1 MTIVATENAK
11 LSTKSMSDTIGED
24 LEEQIKILPV
34 TSPEKGAID
43 IVQAVARRETEVYYP
58 YNQRLWQAR
67 ILTILSKDGDAYET
81 PLRKL
86 INFIVQIKHLF
97 NYIF

>member
-1 MTIVATENAK
+1 
-11 LSTKSMSDTIGED
+11 MSSTIGED
-24 LEEQIKILPV
+24 LEEQIKVLPV
-34 TSPEKGAID
+34 TSPEEGAVD

-67 ILTILSKDGDAYET
+67 ILMILSKDGDAFEA
-81 PLRKL
+81 PMRKL
-86 INFIVQIKHLF
+86 LSFVVQIKNVF